1 MIHISLPLGPL
12 QCNCSVFGD
21 EQSRDAIVIDPG
33 DEIEKITDILD
44 QHRLKAK
51 AIIITHAHLD
61 HVAAAQLLKELTG
74 APIYMNESDRELL
87 NALALQAR
95 WLGMK
100 PPRRPEVDS
109 AANDGTVLHLGKADF
124 HIILTPGHTQGSLS
138 VWIPSEE
145 KLIAG
150 DTLFRESIGRT
161 DLPGGNPRQLLA
173 SIKTRLLELPQ
184 QTIVFPGHGPTT
196 TLGWEKEHNPFLQ
209 GI

>member
-138 VWIPSEE
+138 VWIPSE
-145 KLIAG
+145 K
-150 DTLFRESIGRT
+150 
-161 DLPGGNPRQLLA
+161 N
-173 SIKTRLLELPQ
+173 
-184 QTIVFPGHGPTT
+184 
-196 TLGWEKEHNPFLQ
+196 
-209 GI
+209 